1 VVGVKVGIGPYL
13 DCPFSLV
20 PSMVLKVL
28 IFMGVIKF
36 LWCGGG
42 ELVIKLRIVGFSI
55 FMM

>member
-1 VVGVKVGIGPYL
+1 MKVGIGPYL

-42 ELVIKLRIVGFSI
+42 GELVIKLRIVGFSI